1 MGSDEPHSSGS
12 QRRANFNPRS
22 PCGERRH
29 DKTPDNGRDGFQS
42 TLPVRGATFMRSTTI
57 LYPTISI
64 HAPRAGSDLP
74 ARQPFSSC
82 RYFNPRSP
90 CGERLLRHMLL
101 RLLRAFQSTL
111 PVRGATPTHLQ
122 PMYQLCNFNP
132 RSPCGERHCLR
143 YLAFTTLAI
152 SIHAPRA
159 GSDATS
165 LLRAPVRAEISIH
178 APRAG
183 SDVLA
188 HVMV

>member
-1 MGSDEPHSSGS
+1 MRTTYAYGD
-12 QRRANFNPRS
+12 FNPRS

-90 CGERLLRHMLL
+90 CGERPALYNGH
-101 RLLRAFQSTL
+101 F
-111 PVRGATPTHLQ
+111 
-122 PMYQLCNFNP
+122 P
-132 RSPCGERHCLR
+132 RRC
-143 YLAFTTLAI
+143 I

-159 GSDATS
+159 GSD
-165 LLRAPVRAEISIH
+165 LLCKVVPALRTYFN
-178 APRAG
+178 PRSPCG
-183 SDVLA
+183 ERPPLA
-188 HVMV
+188 RYCYQWQ